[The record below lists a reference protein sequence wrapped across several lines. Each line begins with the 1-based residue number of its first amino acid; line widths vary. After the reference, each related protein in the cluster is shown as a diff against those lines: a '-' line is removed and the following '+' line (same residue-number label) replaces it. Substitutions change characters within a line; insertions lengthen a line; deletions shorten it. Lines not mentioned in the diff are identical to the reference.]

1 MSTPFFDAV
10 IIGAGAAGLFCAAQ
24 AGQRGL
30 KVLLID
36 HADQVAEKIR
46 ISGGGRCNFTNRDL
60 DPTAP
65 HKYFVG
71 QNPQFCRSALSRYTP
86 ADFIALLQK
95 HGIPFHEKHKGQ
107 LFCDRSAE
115 DIIALLL
122 AECAA
127 GGVTHWQPCSVKKV
141 VFWASKAE
149 DTSAGSYQ
157 IDTDRGTVQAR
168 SVVVATGGLSIPKIG
183 ATDFGYRL
191 AQQFGIPLIERRP
204 GLVPLTFDGDAWA
217 PYAQL
222 SGLALPVQISTGIQ
236 QGSHAPP
243 LRGSLPPEGAAI
255 ALGRPGGKRKTPMA
269 FDEDL
274 LFTHRGLSGPA
285 VLQISSYWQEGTPLS
300 INLAPGV
307 DLPDALAQAKLR
319 SRKLLANELAQWVPS
334 RLADAWAAQSSDWQR
349 PVAEASD
356 KALARL
362 AEQLARW
369 QLTPTGT
376 EGYKKAEVTLG
387 GIDTRALSQQTM
399 ECKAQPGLY
408 FVGEVVD
415 VTGWLGGY
423 NFQWAWASAHAC
435 AQALP
440 GA

>member
-1 MSTPFFDAV
+1 MSVPYFDAV

-30 KVLLID
+30 SVLLVD
-36 HADQVAEKIR
+36 HAEKVAEKIR

-60 DPTAP
+60 DVRAP
-65 HKYFVG
+65 HKHFVG

-86 ADFIALLQK
+86 ADFTALLGK
-95 HGIPFHEKHKGQ
+95 HGIAFHEKHKGQ
-107 LFCDRSAE
+107 LFADRSAE
-115 DIIALLL
+115 DIIAMLL
-122 AECAA
+122 AECAE
-127 GGVTHWQPCSVKKV
+127 GKVSHWQPCSVRKV
-141 VFWASKAE
+141 AFSASDACPE
-149 DTSAGSYQ
+149 SALSYQ
-157 IDTDRGTVQAR
+157 IDTDRGAVRAR

-183 ATDFGYRL
+183 ATDFGYRI
-191 AQQFGIPLIERRP
+191 AQQFGVPLVERRP
-204 GLVPLTFDGDAWA
+204 GLVPLTFDGEDWA

-222 SGLALPVQISTGIQ
+222 AGLALPVSISTG
-236 QGSHAPP
+236 PP
-243 LRGSLPPEGAAI
+243 KARTS
-255 ALGRPGGKRKTPMA
+255 

-300 INLAPGV
+300 IDLAPGT
-307 DLPDALAQAKLR
+307 DLGAALLQAKAR
-319 SRKLLANELAQWVPS
+319 SRKRIANELATLVPS
-334 RLADAWAAQSSDWQR
+334 RLADAWAGQDADWQR
-349 PVAEASD
+349 PVNEASD

-362 AEQLARW
+362 AERLARW
-369 QLTPTGT
+369 ELTPMGT

-387 GIDTRALSQQTM
+387 GVDTRALSQQTM
-399 ECKAQPGLY
+399 ECKAQSGLY
-408 FVGEVVD
+408 FIGEVVD

-440 GA
+440 G